1 MAYSEKMLPWSRGR
15 VIATCRY
22 GQALTQRNV
31 RGKRRHLEGLDGM
44 AAYVQTR
51 REQMTKTRASS
62 VDEPSS
68 VTLAVEGLEAD
79 IVGLNKKVL
88 NGLNLKIKPGEVHAI
103 MGQNGSGKS
112 TFSKVLVGHPE
123 YEVVKGSV
131 LYKGENLLDMEP
143 EERSH
148 AGLFLSFQNPVEV
161 PGVNNT
167 DFLRLACNSRRK
179 ALGEPELDPIEFY
192 GYLAPLM
199 EEMKVDS
206 KFLNRNV
213 NEGFSGGERKRNE
226 ILQLAVLDADL
237 AILDE
242 IDSGLDIDALR
253 EVAEGVNLLRKRK
266 AGMSI
271 LLITHYQ
278 RLLDYIEPDYV
289 HIMKDGQ
296 VVTTGDKQLA
306 KELESSGYKGVAE

>member
-1 MAYSEKMLPWSRGR
+1 MG
-15 VIATCRY
+15 
-22 GQALTQRNV
+22 
-31 RGKRRHLEGLDGM
+31 
-44 AAYVQTR
+44 
-51 REQMTKTRASS
+51 
-62 VDEPSS
+62 
-68 VTLAVEGLEAD
+68 
-79 IVGLNKKVL
+79 
-88 NGLNLKIKPGEVHAI
+88 AI
-103 MGQNGSGKS
+103 
-112 TFSKVLVGHPE
+112 
-123 YEVVKGSV
+123 
-131 LYKGENLLDMEP
+131 
-143 EERSH
+143 
-148 AGLFLSFQNPVEV
+148 
-161 PGVNNT
+161 PGVSNV
-167 DFLRLACNSRRK
+167 DFLRMAYNARAK
-179 ALGEPELDPIEFY
+179 AQGKPEKEPLEFY
-192 GYLAPLM
+192 AHVVPIL
-199 EEMKVDS
+199 DS
-206 KFLNRNV
+206 LNVPQTFLNRSV